1 MENVLLAVHLGQEGA
16 PRDHMDRGAFGA
28 EAAEESG
35 RGYGYRRLRRWVILL
50 FHKLF
55 SFRIY
60 YHFFFCFCSSMLG
73 PHT

>member
-1 MENVLLAVHLGQEGA
+1 
-16 PRDHMDRGAFGA
+16 MDRGAFGA

-60 YHFFFCFCSSMLG
+60 YHFFCFCSSMLG